1 MPSAGGG
8 AWSLQGVMALEA
20 HSCHHD
26 PLAASLGAEDTGS
39 LSHLQKRECGII
51 MSIMGKY
58 CFEGQ
63 NPEP

>member
-1 MPSAGGG
+1 M
-8 AWSLQGVMALEA
+8 VLEA
-20 HSCHHD
+20 PSCHHD

-39 LSHLQKRECGII
+39 ASHLQTRECGII
-51 MSIMGKY
+51 MSMMGKY